1 MGRLKQLLS
10 WPPKSDESKPLV
22 AAAFDA
28 IARVCDE
35 MFVVL
40 GHEHQ
45 AVMAALEGRKFR
57 YYAFGEPGD
66 MFRSVRIG
74 LAVAPI
80 NCNVPEDSPV
90 QLLLHLAD
98 HPEVRR
104 DTLETLLV
112 VADENSQC
120 AVMPQFRSKGGHPVL
135 VPPNVAKLICG
146 YEGAG
151 GLRQFWLDHPQL
163 CIRLPVDDPGVA
175 FDVDTQ
181 LDYDLGIE

>member
-1 MGRLKQLLS
+1 
-10 WPPKSDESKPLV
+10 
-22 AAAFDA
+22 
-28 IARVCDE
+28 

-40 GHEHQ
+40 GHEAD
-45 AVMAALEGRKFR
+45 AVMAALAGRQFR
-57 YYAFGEPGD
+57 YYSFGEPGE

-74 LAVAPI
+74 LAVAQLKCDDDI
-80 NCNVPEDSPV
+80 NSPV

-104 DTLETLLV
+104 DTLEV
-112 VADENSQC
+112 IVSAAGEHPEC

-135 VPPNVAKLICG
+135 IPPNVSQLICG

-151 GLRQFWLDHPQL
+151 GLRQFWLDRPDL
-163 CIRLPVDDPGVA
+163 CVRLPVDDSGVV

-181 LDYDLGIE
+181 SDYDFRVQ